1 MKRQPRIPQRGC
13 VDAQKPL
20 RRKYELIDRSTP
32 GRKLLEFPEMKG
44 RVVEKIEFFSTAE
57 FHSVNLFFA
66 DKTSLIL
73 GIEAGFELHAD
84 LGSDREGEPQ
94 ITKRWPPIRSE
105 R

>member
-1 MKRQPRIPQRGC
+1 MKRATGKTASE
-13 VDAQKPL
+13 DTAAQKPS
-20 RRKYELIDRSTP
+20 RRRYELIDRSTP

-66 DKTSLIL
+66 DKTSLVV
-73 GIEAGFELHAD
+73 GIEPGFEVHVD
-84 LGSDREGEPQ
+84 LESAQSGEPQ

>member
-1 MKRQPRIPQRGC
+1 MKRQPRIAQPENTDC
-13 VDAQKPL
+13 QKPS
-20 RRKYELIDRSTP
+20 RRRYELIDRSTP

-44 RVVEKIEFFSTAE
+44 RVLEKVEFFSTAE

-66 DKTSLIL
+66 DKTSLVL
-73 GIEAGFELHAD
+73 GIEPGFEVHVD
-84 LGSDREGEPQ
+84 LENAQSGEPQ